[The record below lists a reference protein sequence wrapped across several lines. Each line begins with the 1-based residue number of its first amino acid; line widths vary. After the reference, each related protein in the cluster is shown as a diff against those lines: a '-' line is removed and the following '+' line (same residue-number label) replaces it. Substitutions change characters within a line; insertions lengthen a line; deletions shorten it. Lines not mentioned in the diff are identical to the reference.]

1 MIKGILYSLALLLSL
16 FLIMALLEYFGY
28 FPSTV
33 RAILFW
39 FYLLAVVII
48 LGYYVLLPLS
58 KMFRMGKVISYEE
71 AAVIIGN
78 HFPEIKDKLLNLLQ
92 LQQLQQKVDD
102 SFLST
107 KLLILNPIKSILN
120 MQPSRWLSSFC
131 FYWSPLPFS
140 PLLLTELPIIILI
153 LSVLPRSLL

>member
-102 SFLST
+102 S
-107 KLLILNPIKSILN
+107 LLVSAIEQKTAQLK
-120 MQPSRWLSSFC
+120 
-131 FYWSPLPFS
+131 PLPFHQAVDLKS
-140 PLLLTELPIIILI
+140 NKK
-153 LSVLPRSLL
+153 